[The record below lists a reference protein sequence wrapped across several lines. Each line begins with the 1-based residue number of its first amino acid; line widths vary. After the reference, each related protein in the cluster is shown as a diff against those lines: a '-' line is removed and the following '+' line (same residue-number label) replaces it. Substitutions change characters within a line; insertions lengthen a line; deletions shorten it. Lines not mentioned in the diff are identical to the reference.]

1 VTHPEPNLNDFQPL
15 ARPAANRA
23 ISRPVPACRIVVRKR
38 TNFGAALA
46 AHWLGAALVL
56 AAGTGNAMARQDTMA
71 PPPAEKAPLGGPAVN
86 DRAAPGERP
95 FGEPMPDKANAKFAR
110 KGAPHGMFLRAVG
123 EMDGP
128 LELTDEQES
137 QLRQI
142 ESEFREQMKAFREKN
157 AEAFKQL
164 RTEAGLGQG
173 PGGPGGPDGPEG
185 ARKGGKARIDR
196 DDADPKVKEA
206 RAKLKEIMQNAPKPD
221 EAQGRQW
228 AVLNDEQRE
237 FVKRRMEEF
246 KEQGPRGGDR
256 RRGPGGPDA
265 GPDERRPE
273 GGPPRRERGPRPGRG
288 PAEEMRRGPDGGP
301 GGPEGRRGPGLEARE
316 RRRGGPDGPEGRRGP
331 EDRGGPEGR
340 RRPEGP
346 REFAGRGGPD
356 EHRMHRRGPEDEGG
370 DRPRRDGP
378 PRPPR
383 GGGDR
388 PPPMERE
395 RPQPPMPQEPM
406 PPEPREDNDDNV

>member
-1 VTHPEPNLNDFQPL
+1 VTHSEPNLNDLQPL
-15 ARPAANRA
+15 AGRTASRA

-38 TNFGAALA
+38 THFGAALA

-56 AAGTGNAMARQDTMA
+56 AAGTGSAIARQDTMA

-86 DRAAPGERP
+86 DNAPPGERP

-128 LELTDEQES
+128 LALTDQQES

-142 ESEFREQMKAFREKN
+142 ESEFRDQMKAFREKN

-164 RTEAGLGQG
+164 RAEAGLGKGPGEMNAGEPGG
-173 PGGPGGPDGPEG
+173 PGGPGGPDGADG
-185 ARKGGKARIDR
+185 GRKGGKARIDR
-196 DDADPKVKEA
+196 NDADPKVKEA

-228 AVLNDEQRE
+228 AVLTDEQRE

-246 KEQGPRGGDR
+246 KEQGPRGGGEG
-256 RRGPGGPDA
+256 RRGRGGPDA

-273 GGPPRRERGPRPGRG
+273 GGAPRRERGPRPGRG

-301 GGPEGRRGPGLEARE
+301 DGPEGGRGPGPEARE
-316 RRRGGPDGPEGRRGP
+316 RRRGGPDGMRGP

-356 EHRMHRRGPEDEGG
+356 ERRMHRRGPD
-370 DRPRRDGP
+370 DAD
-378 PRPPR
+378 
-383 GGGDR
+383 GDR
-388 PPPMERE
+388 PPQRERE
-395 RPQPPMPQEPM
+395 RPRPPMPPQPM
-406 PPEPREDNDDNV
+406 PPQPQDDSDDNV